1 MEAYLEYAQAMA
13 DRMPTTMT
21 LPDEFLALFDWM
33 ETNGFLMRSEAYP
46 GDLLGLLGTED
57 QLQSG
62 QVTAILFRVATSEQA
77 RENGRAWFGDVIP
90 NIEGRL
96 VPFARTGGD
105 GSCVAFWLDDEGR
118 RQIVHLG
125 SEGLVCLVGRTP
137 IDFLRLLAIGY
148 EDISED
154 CPGAPGEPPAAD
166 NLNAVYRAWLIER
179 YGISIPAMASEI
191 VGEVPDELSK
201 ASDDPFWRWV
211 RNAQEERDS
220 RA

>member
-77 RENGRAWFGDVIP
+77 RENGQAWFGDVIP
-90 NIEGRL
+90 NIEGR
-96 VPFARTGGD
+96 
-105 GSCVAFWLDDEGR
+105 
-118 RQIVHLG
+118 
-125 SEGLVCLVGRTP
+125 
-137 IDFLRLLAIGY
+137 
-148 EDISED
+148 
-154 CPGAPGEPPAAD
+154 
-166 NLNAVYRAWLIER
+166 
-179 YGISIPAMASEI
+179 
-191 VGEVPDELSK
+191 
-201 ASDDPFWRWV
+201 
-211 RNAQEERDS
+211 
-220 RA
+220 